1 YDYGS
6 AAATVVSNGGE
17 QDVYGNASGTVVS
30 SGGLLFVESGA
41 VVTGATVASGGEV
54 IISGGTFSGTLAS
67 GAIQIDEVVSSGA
80 TVSNE
85 TITSGILQS
94 VLSGG
99 NTSSITIVSTGEQ
112 DISGGT
118 DTATVIASGGVQYI
132 YSGVASGTTI
142 CNGGTQYV
150 SGTAAGAAILSG
162 GEQLVY
168 SSAANTTVSSG
179 GIEIVD
185 AGAVASGTTVLSGGE
200 IVIYSGASTPGLTVS
215 SGGIVVSSGGSFA
228 PMNAAAHLTGGAT
241 ATPGAQSST
250 PPATQRQPADPAAAA
265 TEWFRVSSESQR
277 DTVPLPSPITPADT
291 PHVDATV
298 ANLIQAAAS
307 FDALTGA
314 KAGALFNSS
323 TGHLLHEEINR
334 LAESH
339 LRTRPRQPL

>member
-1 YDYGS
+1 
-6 AAATVVSNGGE
+6 E
-17 QDVYGNASGTVVS
+17 QDVYGSANGTVVS

-99 NTSSITIVSTGEQ
+99 NTSSITIVSTGEH

-150 SGTAAGAAILSG
+150 SGTAAGATILSG

-168 SSAANTTVSSG
+168 SSATNTTVSSG

-185 AGAVASGTTVLSGGE
+185 AGAVASGTTV
-200 IVIYSGASTPGLTVS
+200 S
-215 SGGIVVSSGGSFA
+215 SGGIVVSSGGGFA
-228 PMNAAAHLTGGAT
+228 PAEAQSV
-241 ATPGAQSST
+241 GAQAAS
-250 PPATQRQPADPAAAA
+250 QIADPATAVAEWIRTSQEGWRESLTGSSALSPEKANVSERA
-265 TEWFRVSSESQR
+265 T
-277 DTVPLPSPITPADT
+277 
-291 PHVDATV
+291 VDATV
-298 ANLIQAAAS
+298 ARLIQSMAS
-307 FDALTGA
+307 YDAMVGTKEGA
-314 KAGALFNSS
+314 VFEPVRERLA
-323 TGHLLHEEINR
+323 HEELGR
-334 LAESH
+334 VAESH
-339 LRTRPRQPL
+339 LQTSRR